1 MASVIEILFCGIL
14 TGLKKKNKPEDKRRL
29 LDNEKI
35 DSPWARKS

>member
-14 TGLKKKNKPEDKRRL
+14 TGLKKKKTEDKRRL

-35 DSPWARKS
+35 DSSWARKS